1 MRERRKIV
9 YKEVRVEC
17 EAEVNIYDL
26 MDELTDEE
34 LIKYINDRNKEKP
47 NRKKDLPF
55 NEEDIVEHIFH
66 GDLDYSRIKSE
77 VERYEGK

>member
-1 MRERRKIV
+1 M

-55 NEEDIVEHIFH
+55 NEEDIVEYIFH

-77 VERYEGK
+77 VERK

>member
-1 MRERRKIV
+1 M

-55 NEEDIVEHIFH
+55 NEEDIVEYIFH